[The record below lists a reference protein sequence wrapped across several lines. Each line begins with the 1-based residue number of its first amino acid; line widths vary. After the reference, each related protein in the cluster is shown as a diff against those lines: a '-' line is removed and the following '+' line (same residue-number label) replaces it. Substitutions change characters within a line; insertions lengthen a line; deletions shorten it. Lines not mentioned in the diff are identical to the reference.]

1 MTVYCDVKTRFL
13 FDCRYLI
20 ESLDNSYFKTE
31 DIEENTLSPF
41 QKIFRGQFTQQSIA
55 MPCGHIF
62 IKSQYFKDI
71 CVDISRSN
79 TVEAALTRFFSS
91 EVINYTCSQCGLKG
105 TAKQQLYI
113 QQAPPV
119 ICVQFKR
126 FDQVDKICDPIM
138 VPLNLDINPFMK
150 NGTRKEENYTL
161 RSMIN
166 HIGSSATQGHY
177 TAIAEAN
184 GQFILYNDAN
194 VPMSITTENAL
205 KSAKTSYI
213 LIYENNSVQMPKQTY
228 ISAPMA
234 IPRNSAGVPI
244 KIPPI
249 VTTLP
254 NSSGPSVKKSKNL
267 IIFI

>member
-1 MTVYCDVKTRFL
+1 M
-13 FDCRYLI
+13 DCRYLI
-20 ESLDNSYFKTE
+20 ESLDRSYFKIE
-31 DIEENTLSPF
+31 DMTENTVSPF
-41 QKIFRGQFTQQSIA
+41 QQIFRGQFTQQTIA
-55 MPCGHIF
+55 MPCGHVS

-79 TVEAALTRFFSS
+79 TFEAALTRFFNS
-91 EVINYTCSQCGLKG
+91 EVTNYTCSHSHCGLKG

-126 FDQVDKICDPIM
+126 FDQVDKICNPIL

-150 NGTRKEENYTL
+150 NGTRMEDNYTL

-166 HIGSSATQGHY
+166 HIGTSATQGHY
-177 TAIAEAN
+177 TAIGEAN
-184 GQFILYNDAN
+184 GQFILYNDGN
-194 VPMSITTENAL
+194 VPMSITTDNAL

-213 LIYENNSVQMPKQTY
+213 LIYENNSVQMPKQTST
-228 ISAPMA
+228 SASMA

-244 KIPPI
+244 KIPPN

-254 NSSGPSVKKSKNL
+254 NSSVPSVKKSKNL
-267 IIFI
+267 VIFI